1 MDMTLRS
8 DSRAALAGPKTLH
21 PVALEKMGVPLP
33 KESRPLTKAAL
44 AWVAKMDAEDAN
56 PQALRDEAAY
66 ETFTAAEAYL
76 AQCDDYSPTTPPRS
90 VAEVTVEESN
100 AMMIASRDN
109 MLRQAAEFYWTMHE
123 IDYTDKSPE
132 EQKAAKEK
140 FVNEWVMRA

>member
-1 MDMTLRS
+1 MATMTLRS
-8 DSRAALAGPKTLH
+8 DARAALAGPQTLH
-21 PVALEKMGVPLP
+21 PVALQKMGVPLP
-33 KESRPLTKAAL
+33 EESQPGRLTKAAL
-44 AWVAKMDAEDAN
+44 AWVAKMDAEDA
-56 PQALRDEAAY
+56 Y
-66 ETFTAAEAYL
+66 EPTEPCTPTEE
-76 AQCDDYSPTTPPRS
+76 YSPTSPRRS

-123 IDYTDKSPE
+123 IDYVDKTPE